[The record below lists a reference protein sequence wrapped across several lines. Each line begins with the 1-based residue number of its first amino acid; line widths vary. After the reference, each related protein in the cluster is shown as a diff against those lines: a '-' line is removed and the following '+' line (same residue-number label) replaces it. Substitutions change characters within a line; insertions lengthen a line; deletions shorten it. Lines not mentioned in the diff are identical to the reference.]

1 LLLKKEKIMNRRIFG
16 RLAAAS
22 LSLALLAAAPFVRAA
37 DEAPD
42 ALIQRISTE
51 VLTEIKSDKA
61 IQAGDMRKVLTLV
74 DGKIM
79 PNVNFVRMTASVVGP
94 SWRRAT
100 PEQKKQLQDGF
111 KTLLI
116 RTYSGALAQVNDQKL
131 NVKPLRLAP
140 EDTEILLRSEIL
152 GRGEPVQLDYR
163 MEKTPTGWKIYDI
176 NVMGIWMVATYR
188 EQFSQ
193 EINAKGIDGLIAAL
207 VQRNKTNAG
216 QKS

>member
-1 LLLKKEKIMNRRIFG
+1 MNRRIFG

-42 ALIQRISTE
+42 ALIQRVSAE

-74 DGKIM
+74 DGKVM
-79 PNVNFVRMTASVVGP
+79 PHVNFTRMTASVVGP

-140 EDTEILLRSEIL
+140 EDTEILLRSEVL

-188 EQFSQ
+188 EQFGQ

-207 VQRNKTNAG
+207 VQRNKANAG